1 MKQTS
6 MAGVPAMSAALL
18 HGRTVMASEPLGV
31 SLRGDHDDHQFD
43 DAAGRMSLRGLLIV
57 ISTGAA
63 FWALAVLALAKGVG

>member
-1 MKQTS
+1 
-6 MAGVPAMSAALL
+6 
-18 HGRTVMASEPLGV
+18 MASEPLGV